1 MLRNWRLLNKA
12 AAAARLERMAKEL
25 EERSCRPPRLM
36 WSQESDGTPNVEV
49 ESCVGVGCN
58 TVRSTDNLVV
68 CCVAQDTSCEAVP
81 GAALLRET

>member
-1 MLRNWRLLNKA
+1 
-12 AAAARLERMAKEL
+12 
-25 EERSCRPPRLM
+25 M

-81 GAALLRET
+81 GAALARET